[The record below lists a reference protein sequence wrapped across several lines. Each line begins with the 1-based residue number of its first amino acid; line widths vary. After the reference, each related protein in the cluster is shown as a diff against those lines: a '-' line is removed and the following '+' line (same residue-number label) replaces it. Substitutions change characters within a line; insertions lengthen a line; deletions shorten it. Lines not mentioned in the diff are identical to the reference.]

1 MTLSKRQS
9 FLLLSA
15 VSALLTLM
23 LTLASTAYPLKALS
37 TQTSA
42 ATEATGGVRVMN
54 IFQAIVLGFVQGIT
68 EFLPISS
75 TAHLKVVPVL
85 LGWGDPG
92 VAFTA
97 VIQLGSIAAVLWYLW
112 KDLRRLL
119 KGAWRAVKLK
129 DYDDFDF
136 RLSLGI
142 VLGTIPIVIF
152 GLLIKIFISDFDKSP
167 MRYLSSIG
175 IASIVMSI
183 LLAVAETIGSRQRE
197 YEKLTMLDGIL
208 VGVAQAMALVPGV
221 SRSGATLTTGLFLGL
236 ERETAAKFSFL
247 LSIPA
252 ITLAGLVELKGAFA
266 SGIAGDQILSLFA
279 GTLSAAIFSYLAITA
294 LLRFLRTQTTLIFII
309 YRLIF
314 GVAILAA
321 IGGGLLRNI

>member
-1 MTLSKRQS
+1 MVPSKRQS
-9 FLLLSA
+9 FLLLSTA
-15 VSALLTLM
+15 SALLTAL
-23 LTLASTAYPLKALS
+23 LTFTAYPLKALS
-37 TQTSA
+37 TQTSPT
-42 ATEATGGVRVMN
+42 TEGVQQMN

-68 EFLPISS
+68 EFLPVSS
-75 TAHLKVVPVL
+75 TAHLKVIPVL

-97 VIQLGSIAAVLWYLW
+97 VIQLGSIVAVLWYLW
-112 KDLRRLL
+112 GDLRRLL
-119 KGAWRAVKLK
+119 KGVFRAVKLK
-129 DYDDFDF
+129 DYEDFDL

-142 VLGTIPIVIF
+142 LLGTIPIVFF
-152 GLLIKIFISDFDKSP
+152 GLLIKIFIPNFDKSP

-183 LLAVAETIGSRQRE
+183 LLAVAETTGSRQRG
-197 YEKLTMLDGIL
+197 YEKLTMIDGVL
-208 VGVAQAMALVPGV
+208 VGFAQSMALVPGV
-221 SRSGATLTTGLFLGL
+221 SRSGASLTTGLFLGL

-252 ITLAGLVELKGAFA
+252 ITLAGLVELKDALI
-266 SGIAGDQILSLFA
+266 SGIAGEQIISLA
-279 GTLSAAIFSYLAITA
+279 VGTISAAIFSYLAITA
-294 LLRFLRTQTTLIFII
+294 LLRFLRTQSTLVFII

-321 IGGGLLRNI
+321 IAGGLLKNI